1 MKSSNMDNSYSLENV
16 DNYHKELEQDINE
29 VVNKYFELIKEYL
42 NFIYDNIKIRNKQYI
57 RFIVKRG
64 LDTITN
70 VFLNILYYTKNL
82 NLTYFHCQKSFYF
95 YVEFIGQITEDQHVY
110 LQLSSRDAATYV
122 YRKTIFEINNEFRKN
137 INLPSKQISE
147 KFDIINLY
155 IEIYKLIAGKLEN
168 SYKEKENSETS
179 DKSEYL
185 NLENEDNNYK
195 NKSINENLIKINSK
209 IQMLILNID
218 ELKNLYLLLDIL
230 DTKIQ
235 NENKFIEI
243 ILLYLKKTVK
253 NNNLLLKIRDKIYNE
268 ELNIYLDETV
278 DKLINWLIN

>member
-57 RFIVKRG
+57 KFIIKRG

-137 INLPSKQISE
+137 INIPSKQTSE

-155 IEIYKLIAGKLEN
+155 IEIYKLLAGKLEI
-168 SYKEKENSETS
+168 SYTEKEKENKETS
-179 DKSEYL
+179 
-185 NLENEDNNYK
+185 
-195 NKSINENLIKINSK
+195 NKSKSIDENIVKINSK
-209 IQMLILNID
+209 LQMLELNID
-218 ELKNLYLLLDIL
+218 ELKNIYLLLDIL

-235 NENKFIEI
+235 DENKFIEI
-243 ILLYLKKTVK
+243 ILQYLKKIIK
-253 NNNLLLKIRDKIYNE
+253 NNNLLLKIKDKIYHE
-268 ELNIYLDETV
+268 ELNIYLDDTV
-278 DKLINWLIN
+278 DKFINWLIN

>member
-42 NFIYDNIKIRNKQYI
+42 NFIHDNIKIRNKQYI
-57 RFIVKRG
+57 KFIIKRG

-122 YRKTIFEINNEFRKN
+122 YRKTIFEIN
-137 INLPSKQISE
+137 SE
-147 KFDIINLY
+147 LMSGV
-155 IEIYKLIAGKLEN
+155 E
-168 SYKEKENSETS
+168 
-179 DKSEYL
+179 
-185 NLENEDNNYK
+185 
-195 NKSINENLIKINSK
+195 
-209 IQMLILNID
+209 
-218 ELKNLYLLLDIL
+218 
-230 DTKIQ
+230 
-235 NENKFIEI
+235 
-243 ILLYLKKTVK
+243 
-253 NNNLLLKIRDKIYNE
+253 
-268 ELNIYLDETV
+268 
-278 DKLINWLIN
+278 